1 MINEKPNNNIDWK
14 DKLDELESLAG
25 EKFNKEVS
33 WEKLHAR
40 LQSKPKTK
48 KMIWYWLAAACLFF
62 GLFISIFLSN
72 KKEFFLV
79 KNNFLKKKINSPSS
93 QKTLTIN
100 KDTSAVISS
109 LSTTE
114 NKILVHSIK
123 DIDKINTNINHKTI
137 RTEIVQNKKEEN
149 ITRQLNNN
157 AVMPVDT
164 AISIVANLPQKKKL
178 KVVHINE
185 LGDPVSEISNIARYS
200 EHHSFEFK
208 LINQEG
214 YTGSPGNSHITG
226 FNIFKTKATPSN

>member
-1 MINEKPNNNIDWK
+1 MINEKPNNNINWEK
-14 DKLDELESLAG
+14 KLDELESLPD
-25 EKFNKEVS
+25 EKFDKDAS
-33 WEKLHAR
+33 WEKLHTR
-40 LQSKPKTK
+40 LQAKLKNK
-48 KMIWYWLAAACLFF
+48 KIIWYWLAAACLFF

-109 LSTTE
+109 LSTTQ

-137 RTEIVQNKKEEN
+137 RTEIVQNKNEEN
-149 ITRQLNNN
+149 ITKELNSN
-157 AVMPVDT
+157 AVMPIDT
-164 AISIVANLPQKKKL
+164 AISIVANLPEKKKL

-185 LGDPVSEISNIARYS
+185 LGDPVSESPNIARYN
-200 EHHSFEFK
+200 EQHSFQFRFA
-208 LINQEG
+208 NQEVFENPYINSRSAG
-214 YTGSPGNSHITG
+214 FTILTIKNSPN
-226 FNIFKTKATPSN
+226 